1 MLVLSRPIVL
11 RREGGNGMVG
21 VIASAIWVARS

>member
-1 MLVLSRPIVL
+1 MLVLSRPNVL

-21 VIASAIWVARS
+21 VMASALTVVRA